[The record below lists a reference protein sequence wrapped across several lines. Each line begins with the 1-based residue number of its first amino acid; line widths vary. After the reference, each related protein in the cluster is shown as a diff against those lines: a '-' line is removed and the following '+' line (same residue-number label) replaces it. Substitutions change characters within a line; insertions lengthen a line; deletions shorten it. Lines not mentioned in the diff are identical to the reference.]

1 MKAKHLRQ
9 RIISCLA
16 LADLSPCVRR
26 SFGCVAIDPDSNVIL
41 SEGYNGYLRGGPSLC
56 GGTSC
61 HRDGIESGT
70 SLEEGCIHAEQNAI
84 YNAARLGVSLVGSWF
99 IVNGEPCKLCAKA
112 IAQVGASHV
121 ICIEGIYANSEGLD
135 ILREAKVKVST
146 IPDADDLEAIERI
159 FAKPIILPKL
169 RAVAADSPFGKPSD
183 TLT

>member
-9 RIISCLA
+9 RMLSCLA

-26 SFGCVAIDPDSNVIL
+26 SFGCVVIDPDNNVIL
-41 SEGYNGYLRGGPSLC
+41 SEGYNGYLRGGASLC
-56 GGTSC
+56 GGSSC
-61 HRDGIESGT
+61 HRHGVESGT
-70 SLEEGCIHAEQNAI
+70 SLEVGCIHAEQNAI

-121 ICIEGIYANSEGLD
+121 ICIEGVYANSEGLD

-146 IPDADDLEAIERI
+146 IPDANDVPAIERI
-159 FAKPIILPKL
+159 LSKPIVLPRLK
-169 RAVAADSPFGKPSD
+169 AGH
-183 TLT
+183 